1 MRKLLAPL
9 LLLCSTGASF
19 DAMAQMHKCVDEGGK
34 VTFSDRPCAT
44 PTSSAQASSAPAPMK
59 SKDGQLSEAAVI
71 AMVQRMVSLATQ
83 MDHSAQCAVLAPDF
97 AFKVTDHTQSPPI
110 VVTGG
115 RAEMCTLL
123 KVSADQL
130 RASGLVPVFSASKV
144 IVSKDATST
153 KATAKYDTL
162 VKIKSVQAKAAM
174 SQRCSQEDQLGVY
187 SGQLMFSRTTAVCQ
201 ALQ

>member
-1 MRKLLAPL
+1 
-9 LLLCSTGASF
+9 
-19 DAMAQMHKCVDEGGK
+19 
-34 VTFSDRPCAT
+34 
-44 PTSSAQASSAPAPMK
+44 
-59 SKDGQLSEAAVI
+59 
-71 AMVQRMVSLATQ
+71 
-83 MDHSAQCAVLAPDF
+83 
-97 AFKVTDHTQSPPI
+97 
-110 VVTGG
+110 
-115 RAEMCTLL
+115 MCTLL

-162 VKIKSVQAKAAM
+162 VKINGVQAKAAV